1 MAIAG
6 LVTENENFP
15 ACPPGHLPAGFAQAA
30 ERIHRAFLDILAPAL
45 AGMLQTSVSTTLV
58 PPSQSISADFL
69 EEHESAGCLVA
80 LDLSPLN
87 GCAILSFSRELLFG
101 VLDIF
106 TATPAI
112 ADNTP
117 RETVTAIEL
126 HILQEFFDAFREA
139 LNNAWRPVYPLA
151 FDILAIGPEKS
162 RQAAAAQ
169 NHQAMIVLK
178 SRIQFG
184 EGDAAF
190 EIAIPGFLL
199 RLADVKARQ
208 LPAREGVA
216 DQVQESL
223 LAALGEAA
231 LQVDAVLNGSGV
243 RIGDLLGIRP
253 GQILSLGTPPDAIF
267 ECLVNG
273 KSRFKGEMI
282 AGGGRQAFRIDAPA
296 APSRGQTAS
305 PSGVAR

>member
-1 MAIAG
+1 MSTAG
-6 LVTENENFP
+6 LATENEKFP
-15 ACPPGHLPAGFAQAA
+15 ACPPGYLPAGFAQDA

-45 AGMLQTSVSTTLV
+45 AGMLQTPVSTALLT
-58 PPSQSISADFL
+58 PAQSTSGDFL
-69 EEHESAGCLVA
+69 DEHESAGCLVA

-87 GCAILSFSRELLFG
+87 GSAILSFSRELLFG

-112 ADNTP
+112 ADNKP

-139 LNNAWRPVYPLA
+139 LSNAWRPIYPLA

-162 RQAAAAQ
+162 RQAASTQ
-169 NHQAMIVLK
+169 SLQAMIVLK

-184 EGDAAF
+184 EGEAAF
-190 EIAIPGFLL
+190 EIALPGFLL
-199 RLADVKARQ
+199 RLAEVNARQ

-216 DQVQESL
+216 GQVQESL

-243 RIGDLLGIRP
+243 RIGDLLSIRP
-253 GQILSLGTPPDAIF
+253 GQILSLGTPPDAVF

-273 KSRFKGEMI
+273 KSRFRGEMI
-282 AGGGRQAFRIDAPA
+282 AGGGRQAFRVDAP
-296 APSRGQTAS
+296 
-305 PSGVAR
+305 V